1 MSDSTPPV
9 FSDRYQ
15 LVRHIAR
22 GGMAQVYLAQDML
35 LDRPVALKVLFP
47 ELSVDENFVRRFRRE
62 AQAAANLS
70 NPHIVSVYDWG
81 QGDRTYFIVMEYID
95 GQTLSAMIRQAP
107 LAADRAA
114 AIGADVA
121 GALEFAHRHDVIHR
135 DVKPGNVLIDTNG
148 QVKVTDFGIARAA
161 GASEGLTQTGAVMGT
176 ATYFSPE
183 QAQGY
188 QVDARSD
195 VYSLGVVLY
204 EMVTGQAPFTG
215 DNPVAIAYKHVRE
228 APVPPSTVNPAVPA
242 AFEAIVLKAMAKA
255 VEDRYQT
262 ARELQADLNRFQAGR
277 PVLAA
282 GAAGGIGAA
291 DATVVGAVVG
301 ADVTRVAPAMAA
313 GRADPTLVGGGPM
326 GPTGEVLVTEERE
339 GPNRTALWVALVVLL
354 LLLLAL
360 GGYFLFKSSST
371 KTLTVPSVTGQSPAA
386 AQTTLHQTGFTNVG
400 QTQVKSNSVTA
411 GQVIGTNPSAGSRA
425 KSNARVTVDVSGGPV
440 LVTVPSVNGE
450 DQARASAKLQ
460 AAGFTVN
467 ATTQSSDTVAQGLV
481 ITTNPPAGSRAGKG
495 STVQLTVSTGK
506 ADVTIPSLVGQSPT
520 AAGTALGNLGLSPT
534 QMTESSATVKSGEV
548 TRTSPPA
555 GSSVPKGS
563 TVTVY
568 VSTGPAQVSVP
579 SVTGDSQAAAEAAIS
594 AAGLTPS
601 ATSTPVSSP
610 SQDGVVQSQNPSA
623 GASVDAGATVQI
635 AVGSYTA
642 PTTTTTSP
650 TTTTTTTSTTTTTT
664 TAG

>member
-70 NPHIVSVYDWG
+70 NPNIVSVYDWG

-95 GQTLSAMIRQAP
+95 GQTLSALIRQAP

-121 GALEFAHRHDVIHR
+121 SALEFAHRHDVIHR

-204 EMVTGQAPFTG
+204 EMVTGHAPFTG

-228 APVPPSTVNPAVPA
+228 APVPPSTVNSAVPA

-262 ARELQADLNRFQAGR
+262 ARELQADLNRFRAGR

-282 GAAGGIGAA
+282 GAAGGIGSA
-291 DATVVGAVVG
+291 DATVVGTAVG
-301 ADVTRVAPAMAA
+301 ADVTRMAPAVGA
-313 GRADPTLVGGGPM
+313 GRVDPTLVAAGSGTQTSRVPAANDGD
-326 GPTGEVLVTEERE
+326 
-339 GPNRTALWVALVVLL
+339 GPNRTALWTALAVLVVI
-354 LLLLAL
+354 LLA
-360 GGYFLFKSSST
+360 GGAFFLFKGSST
-371 KTLTVPSVTGQSPAA
+371 KSYVVPSVTGLSAANAQS
-386 AQTTLHQTGFTNVG
+386 TLRQTGFTNVTET
-400 QTQVKSNSVTA
+400 QTKSDSVNA
-411 GQVIGTNPSAGSRA
+411 GLVISTTPAAGTKA
-425 KSNARVTVDVSGGPV
+425 KSNAPITLDVSGGAV
-440 LVTVPSVNGE
+440 LVTVPYVNGD
-450 DQARASAKLQ
+450 DQAKAASKLQ
-460 AAGFTVN
+460 AAGFSVTPVTEN
-467 ATTQSSDTVAQGLV
+467 SDTVGQGLV
-481 ITTNPPAGSRAGKG
+481 ISTNPAGGAQAGKG
-495 STVQLTVSTGK
+495 STVQITVSTGK
-506 ADVTIPSLVGQSPT
+506 AQVVIPSLVGQSPT
-520 AAGTALGNLGLSPT
+520 AAGTALGNLGLNPT
-534 QMTESSATVKSGEV
+534 QMTESSATVQNGEV

-555 GSSVPKGS
+555 GASVAKGT

-579 SVTGDSQAAAEAAIS
+579 SVTGDSQAAAGSAIT

-601 ATSTPVSSP
+601 FNSTPVNAQ
-610 SQDGVVQSQNPSA
+610 SQDGVVQAQSPSA
-623 GASVDAGATVQI
+623 GTSVNTGSTVQLT
-635 AVGSYTA
+635 VGSYSA
-642 PTTTTTSP
+642 P
-650 TTTTTTTSTTTTTT
+650 TTTSTTSTTSTTTPSDST
-664 TAG
+664 TSSTG